1 MSISRLRLEGS
12 CLKIY
17 LECKQSKKNVW
28 RLVLCLQR
36 FRLKIFPHVILDVS
50 QCIFCVRKQLGI
62 MNVLGRGCSSVEI

>member
-17 LECKQSKKNVW
+17 LECKQPKKNVW

-50 QCIFCVRKQLGI
+50 QSIFCVRKQLGI
-62 MNVLGRGCSSVEI
+62 MNILGRGCSSVEI